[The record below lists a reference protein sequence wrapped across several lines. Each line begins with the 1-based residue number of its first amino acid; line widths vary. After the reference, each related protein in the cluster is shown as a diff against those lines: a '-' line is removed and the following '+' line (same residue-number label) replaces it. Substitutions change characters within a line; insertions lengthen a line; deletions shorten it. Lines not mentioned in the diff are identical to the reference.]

1 MQGLLGSMYV
11 DPRMASYG
19 GAARAIAPFTGFTKY
34 PTSLGQVIGAAGAG
48 GYGGLLGAN
57 RQNLTSYGQGL
68 KIRELNLAAGR
79 NEEFKA
85 YAERMAVAAM
95 QNNKPDMALRWR
107 MDPKGALAHL
117 RKMETVDPRR
127 GMSAAKKYALDMGFV
142 PGTSG
147 FEEAM
152 RGYQAKGKIS
162 INMGG
167 VGSVLDAVATD
178 GFKNALKGSADAG
191 QKLFQLS
198 EMTTLLATG
207 VPQGRLESATLGV
220 RNFLGSF
227 GYKDPNMGIQEAL
240 QSLGNELALG
250 KHGPGMGPMTDADFK
265 IYQGIMP
272 GLKNSK
278 AGNALILQRVIREQ
292 MGRQMLA
299 DIYREQLSGG
309 DASKFNPT
317 KAWREVA
324 KRLDEEIGPLVP
336 IVGSIKEAEANPN
349 YINKVVLIDGDPY
362 FIEK

>member
-1 MQGLLGSMYV
+1 
-11 DPRMASYG
+11 
-19 GAARAIAPFTGFTKY
+19 
-34 PTSLGQVIGAAGAG
+34 VIGAAGAG
-48 GYGGLLGAN
+48 GHGGLLGAN

-95 QNNKPDMALRWR
+95 QNNEPDMARRWR
-107 MDPKGALAHL
+107 MDPKGALEHL

-127 GMSAAKKYALDMGFV
+127 GWSGAAKYASDLGHIK
-142 PGTSG
+142 GTPAHT
-147 FEEAM
+147 EAM
-152 RGYQAKGKIS
+152 KAYLKKS
-162 INMGG
+162 TMTINMGG
-167 VGSVLDAVATD
+167 VNSILDTVATE

-198 EMTTLLATG
+198 EMDALLASG
-207 VPQGRLESATLGV
+207 VPLGRLESATLGV

-227 GYKDPNMGIQEAL
+227 GYKDPNMGVQEAI

-265 IYQGIMP
+265 VYQGIMP

-278 AGNALILQRVIREQ
+278 AGNALIMQRVIREQ

-309 DASKFNPT
+309 DAKNYSPT

-336 IVGSIKEAEANPN
+336 IVGSIKEAEANPK
-349 YINKVVLIDGDPY
+349 YLNKVVLIDGKPY